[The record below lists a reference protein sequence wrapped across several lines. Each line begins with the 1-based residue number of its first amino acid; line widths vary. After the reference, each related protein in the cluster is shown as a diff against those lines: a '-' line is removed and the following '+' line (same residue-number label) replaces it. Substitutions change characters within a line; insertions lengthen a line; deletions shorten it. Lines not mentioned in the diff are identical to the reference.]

1 MQDEYQ
7 PTSQSDALSGE
18 PPAWAE
24 YRRGFPLL
32 GQKLLD
38 RYEIFQVREGGFGVV
53 FGVTDLKTNREYA
66 AKTYKPEFAGKHLSV
81 EQFKAEVAFWL
92 NLEPHPNIVRAYFV
106 EVIQDQPYLFM
117 EYVNGG
123 SATSLRDLLRYGSL
137 GESQAIHFAYQLC
150 LGMEFANR
158 EGEVAHGD
166 LKPENLLIDRHDV
179 LKITDFGLAHQ
190 IEVKDGKY
198 ARAAAV
204 TWAYAPPEMFA
215 SQPVDSRWDIF
226 AFGVIFYEMLTGKLP
241 YPFELSHDPHVQ
253 FKQLSDFHEREGM
266 REVTKAL
273 YYDGIPGCEES
284 VGVLLNSCLHHDPER
299 MQGFKEVRQSMEQHL
314 ARYLP
319 VTSNPVSPGFIQ
331 DAPVSSAALSFMDL
345 RRQAYS
351 LSKIGH
357 YSQALSILN
366 RLLVHYPEDGRL
378 WLEAGINLLA
388 VGNKSSAYQFM
399 QRAMRLNPQLV
410 EEQPWL
416 KPLLKDDAE

>member
-7 PTSQSDALSGE
+7 PTSQSDSLPGE
-18 PPAWAE
+18 PPEWAE

-66 AKTYKPEFAGKHLSV
+66 AKTYKPEFANKYASV
-81 EQFKAEVAFWL
+81 EQFRAEAAFWL
-92 NLEPHPNIVRAYFV
+92 NLEPHPNIVRVYFV
-106 EVIQDQPYLFM
+106 EEIQGQPYLFM

-123 SATSLRDLLRYGSL
+123 SATSLRDWLRYGRL

-150 LGMEFANR
+150 LGMDFANR

-198 ARAAAV
+198 ARAAAG
-204 TWAYAPPEMFA
+204 TWAYVPPEKFA
-215 SQPVDSRWDIF
+215 NQPVDGRWDIF
-226 AFGVIFYEMLTGKLP
+226 AFGMIFYEMLTGKLP

-253 FKQLSDFHEREGM
+253 FKQLSDFHKREGL
-266 REVTKAL
+266 RELTKAL
-273 YYDGIPGCEES
+273 YYDGIPGCDRDL
-284 VGVLLNSCLHHDPER
+284 GVLLNSCLQDLER
-299 MQGFKEVRQSMEQHL
+299 TRDFKEVRQMMEQHL
-314 ARYLP
+314 AQYLP
-319 VTSNPVSPGFIQ
+319 VTSNPLSPGFIP
-331 DAPVSSAALSFMDL
+331 DVPVASAAPSLADL
-345 RRQAYS
+345 RRKAYS
-351 LSKIGH
+351 LSKIGQH
-357 YSQALSILN
+357 SQALSILN

-388 VGNKSSAYQFM
+388 VGNKSSAYQLM
-399 QRAMRLNPQLV
+399 QQAIRLNPQLV